1 MAPIVGVGAVVVYQ
15 GRVLLVQRGHE
26 PLKGKWSLPGG
37 MLELGESLTQ
47 AVVREV
53 HEETGLNVEAIE
65 LVELID
71 RIHRESGP
79 SGDEGALPLRDCR
92 LPVPGCRRNLAG
104 RLGCGRGA
112 LGGAGGMEQPLRAG
126 TRSDYG
132 ARDRGRLAAGESTE
146 SIQPGARLKRIF
158 KWIAFAVVTLIAS
171 LGLTFWLRP
180 LAVFRVLNKAQMY
193 LIGARGNFTDVAGY
207 RIHYYTLGPSD
218 GPVVVLVHGLGG
230 RSEDWGKL
238 APYLAKA
245 GYRVYLPDLPGF
257 GQSETPAD
265 FSYSVGDDARIVVGF
280 FDALGLKQVD
290 LGGWSMGG
298 WIVQLV
304 AATAS

>member
-1 MAPIVGVGAVVVYQ
+1 M
-15 GRVLLVQRGHE
+15 
-26 PLKGKWSLPGG
+26 
-37 MLELGESLTQ
+37 
-47 AVVREV
+47 
-53 HEETGLNVEAIE
+53 
-65 LVELID
+65 
-71 RIHRESGP
+71 
-79 SGDEGALPLRDCR
+79 
-92 LPVPGCRRNLAG
+92 
-104 RLGCGRGA
+104 
-112 LGGAGGMEQPLRAG
+112 
-126 TRSDYG
+126 
-132 ARDRGRLAAGESTE
+132 
-146 SIQPGARLKRIF
+146 KRIF

-193 LIGARGNFTDVAGY
+193 LIGARGNFTNVAGY

-304 AATAS
+304 AAQHPDRVRQLMLFDSAGLYVKPDWDTKLFTPRLRGGTREIRCLAYASPAAAT